1 MLKYHS
7 NYIGFRE
14 IPDEITLCI
23 NISNCPNN
31 CIGCHSP
38 HLKEDVGESLNPI
51 SLENM
56 ITSNTGITCVCF
68 MGGDNS
74 PATVNWLAY
83 LVKHTYNLK
92 SAWYS
97 GKPEISRS
105 IDVSFFDYIKIGP
118 YIEEKGPLDNPDT
131 NQILYQIEWLNDR
144 DSTIGQSKF
153 NLKNIT
159 YKFWK

>member
-38 HLKEDVGESLNPI
+38 HLRKDVGKVLDAA
-51 SLENM
+51 SLEEM
-56 ITSNTGITCVCF
+56 IKNNDGITCVCF
-68 MGGDNS
+68 LGGDNS
-74 PATVNWLAY
+74 PSTINWLAY
-83 LVKHTYNLK
+83 LVKHDYNLK

-97 GKPEISRS
+97 GKQDISRS
-105 IDVSFFDYIKIGP
+105 IDVSFFDYIKVGP
-118 YIEEKGPLDNPDT
+118 YIEEKGPLDNPNT
-131 NQILYQIEWLNDR
+131 NQVLYKIEWLNDR

-153 NLKNIT
+153 NLENIT